1 MTTSPVD
8 LPRPTVGPPRLP
20 DPWSITVERDG
31 QRFTVHVL
39 DAGLAC
45 CTVEVAAALR
55 SGLLGAP
62 LGEEP
67 RVASAVVDVLVVSGT
82 VTLALVPVLQRV
94 RAQLPAGTRVVSYG
108 ACAASGGPYWDSYCV
123 TPGVEQLFPVDLVVP
138 GCPPP
143 PSALIDALVT
153 VAR

>member
-1 MTTSPVD
+1 MTRSPVD

-20 DPWSITVERDG
+20 EPWSAVVERDG
-31 QRFTVHVL
+31 RRFTVHVL

-62 LGEEP
+62 LGDEP
-67 RVASAVVDVLVVSGT
+67 PTTATTVDVLVVSGT
-82 VTLALVPVLQRV
+82 VTLALAPVLQRV
-94 RAQLPAGTRVVSYG
+94 RDQLPEGTRVVSYG
-108 ACAASGGPYWDSYCV
+108 ACAASGGPYWDSYSV
-123 TPGVEQLFPVDLVVP
+123 IPGVEELFPVDLVVP

-143 PSALIDALVT
+143 PSALIDALVA